1 MTDISRHIEYLLLE
15 HDRVSVPQLGTFSI
29 QLTPSRWVEEED
41 LFLPPVRN
49 VSFTSAC
56 DDASSDHFIR
66 SLATALKVTY
76 EHAQTICAEYVD
88 GIRQELSTNSVAEV
102 GSIGMFVRDSSVD
115 TDCFIPCQA
124 GVTSP
129 QFYGLDSV
137 YQPRLTESVIQSE
150 KVSSASA
157 KAQSDSNHVTIRIPR
172 TLLYYAASA
181 AAAIVIFL
189 SLSTPA
195 TFTSP
200 ESATE
205 VATTNLFLPHNL
217 LPSDQPIHQLWQTD
231 APEAQPADTANLS
244 SAQHQAEAVSD
255 VSVSEEKQDKTV
267 TPSTSMDKPVEVHA
281 PKESLDEDGY
291 AVVLASAV
299 SLSNA
304 ERYVTDLNKKGI
316 QAVIRSNGSMNRV
329 LVPGFASKDK
339 AAEYASMLRT
349 KDAEFE
355 SVWVLKL

>member
-102 GSIGMFVRDSSVD
+102 GSIGMFVRDTSAD

-157 KAQSDSNHVTIRIPR
+157 KAQSDSNHV
-172 TLLYYAASA
+172 
-181 AAAIVIFL
+181 
-189 SLSTPA
+189 
-195 TFTSP
+195 
-200 ESATE
+200 
-205 VATTNLFLPHNL
+205 
-217 LPSDQPIHQLWQTD
+217 
-231 APEAQPADTANLS
+231 
-244 SAQHQAEAVSD
+244 
-255 VSVSEEKQDKTV
+255 
-267 TPSTSMDKPVEVHA
+267 
-281 PKESLDEDGY
+281 
-291 AVVLASAV
+291 
-299 SLSNA
+299 
-304 ERYVTDLNKKGI
+304 
-316 QAVIRSNGSMNRV
+316 
-329 LVPGFASKDK
+329 
-339 AAEYASMLRT
+339 
-349 KDAEFE
+349 
-355 SVWVLKL
+355 